1 MTVRTYDPK
10 EVHIIIGGFE
20 MTGFAD
26 GTFLVIVRDDDAFTK
41 VNGADGE
48 TSRAKSNNKGGSA
61 TLSLQQTSPSNDI
74 LSGIALADELSN
86 SGVVPVI
93 VNDSLGTTVLFS
105 GEGWIKKP
113 AEVTFA
119 KEIGNRDWVLDLA
132 SMDVFV
138 GGNLAS

>member
-26 GTFLVIVRDDDAFTK
+26 GTFLTISRDNDSFSK
-41 VNGADGE
+41 VSGADGE
-48 TSRAKSNNKGGSA
+48 TSRAKSNDKGGGA
-61 TLSLQQTSPSNDI
+61 ILSLQQTSPSNDI
-74 LSGIALADELSN
+74 LSGIVIADELSN
-86 SGVVPVI
+86 SGVVPMI
-93 VNDSLGTTVLFS
+93 VTDSLGTTVLFS

-119 KEIGNRDWVLDLA
+119 KEIGNRDWNLDLA
-132 SMDVFV
+132 SMDIFI
-138 GGNLAS
+138 GGNLSS